1 MRLWVLPAFGA
12 FIVWGLWGFLPKITV
27 RYISPKSALVY
38 EILGG
43 MLVAIVVLYTLNFR
57 LDIHSKGIALG
68 ITTGILGFLGAL
80 FFLLAVSEGPLSLIA
95 ILTALSPV
103 MSVLLAIL
111 ILNEPLT
118 LKQGMGIIFA
128 LAAILLILC

>member
-12 FIVWGLWGFLPKITV
+12 FVVWGLWGFLPKITV

-57 LDIHSKGIALG
+57 PDIHPRGMALG
-68 ITTGILGFLGAL
+68 IITGILGFLGAL

-103 MSVLLAIL
+103 ISILLAIL
-111 ILNEPLT
+111 VLNEPIT
-118 LKQGMGIIFA
+118 LKQSVGIIFA
-128 LAAILLILC
+128 LAAILLIVY

>member
-43 MLVAIVVLYTLNFR
+43 TLVAIVVLYTLNFR
-57 LDIHSKGIALG
+57 LDIHPKGMALG

-80 FFLLAVSEGPLSLIA
+80 FFLLAVAEGPLSLIA

-103 MSVLLAIL
+103 MSILLAIL
-111 ILNEPLT
+111 VLNEPIT
-118 LKQGMGIIFA
+118 LKQGVGIILA